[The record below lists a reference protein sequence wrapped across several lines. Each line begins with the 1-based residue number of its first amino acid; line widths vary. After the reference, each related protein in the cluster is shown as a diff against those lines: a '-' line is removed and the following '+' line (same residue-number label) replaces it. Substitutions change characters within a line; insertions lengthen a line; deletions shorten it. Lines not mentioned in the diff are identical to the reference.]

1 MKTNPHLKRILIEVV
16 DNQLRDNDPPVTR
29 ETLERLISLGYS
41 EKQAKE
47 KIAAVVV
54 GDIYD
59 VMKENKPHDTVKYE
73 QQLRALK

>member
-1 MKTNPHLKRILIEVV
+1 MKSNPHLKRILIEVV
-16 DNQLRDNDPPVTR
+16 DNQLRDN
-29 ETLERLISLGYS
+29 LERLISLGYS